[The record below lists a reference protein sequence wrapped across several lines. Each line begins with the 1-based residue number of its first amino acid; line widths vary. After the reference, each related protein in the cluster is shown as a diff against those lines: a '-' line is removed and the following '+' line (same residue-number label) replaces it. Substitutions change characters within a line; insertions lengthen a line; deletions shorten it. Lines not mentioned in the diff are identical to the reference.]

1 MAKRI
6 TLDTRKCI
14 AHDIGYGRTFAEII
28 RKLHRTESTIATE
41 VKNLMIWSNK
51 AYGCTNAVCTS
62 LEVCSHIY
70 RTPSEETEKA
80 LRDVRELPPKAMHR
94 PRIRPICLQQRHS
107 TKFMPANSLWHFLPR
122 SCLHSSAMRR
132 SRRSLCASS
141 TCFRKWQGWIS
152 LT

>member
-1 MAKRI
+1 MQGVKKKGNTAMAKRI

-51 AYGCTNAVCTS
+51 AYRCTNAVCTS

-70 RTPSEETEKA
+70 RTPSEDTEKV

-94 PRIRPICLQQRHS
+94 PRIRPIMSATAALYKIHACQFTMALPTS
-107 TKFMPANSLWHFLPR
+107 FMLAFL
-122 SCLHSSAMRR
+122 SNA
-132 SRRSLCASS
+132 
-141 TCFRKWQGWIS
+141 KIS
-152 LT
+152 